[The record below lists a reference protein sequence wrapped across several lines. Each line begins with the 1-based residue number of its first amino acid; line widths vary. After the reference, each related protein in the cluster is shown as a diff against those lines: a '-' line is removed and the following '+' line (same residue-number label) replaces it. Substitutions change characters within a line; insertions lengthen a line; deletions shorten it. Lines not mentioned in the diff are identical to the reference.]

1 MYINIIKLKYIVYI
15 FCEGFVVRGSTF
27 INVDKIRVL
36 LGLNGIS
43 SSYSKL
49 IYTGAYTNNCFLAF
63 LEFLLKWKHYIDKCY
78 FLNL

>member
-1 MYINIIKLKYIVYI
+1 MYINIIKFKIYCVN

-27 INVDKIRVL
+27 IDVDKIRVL

-49 IYTGAYTNNCFLAF
+49 IHTGAYTNN
-63 LEFLLKWKHYIDKCY
+63 
-78 FLNL
+78 